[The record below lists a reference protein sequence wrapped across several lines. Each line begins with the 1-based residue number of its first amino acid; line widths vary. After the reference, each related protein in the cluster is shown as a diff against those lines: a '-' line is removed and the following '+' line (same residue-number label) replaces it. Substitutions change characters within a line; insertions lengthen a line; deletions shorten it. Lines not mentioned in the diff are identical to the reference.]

1 MDGVMEQNIGGVE
14 LSKRRIFGALA
25 LATAVAIVA
34 LRDIMPA
41 MAWVL
46 VLGFLAWSAALCFL
60 QTRHRVC
67 VVYAARGL
75 RNLGDGVE
83 NVETMEERATHQGV
97 AYRVHLMAGAS
108 WGAATTLAALIAS

>member
-1 MDGVMEQNIGGVE
+1 MDGVLDQNIGGVE
-14 LSKRRIFGALA
+14 LSKRRIFGAMA
-25 LATAVAIVA
+25 VVTAMGIVA
-34 LRDIMPA
+34 LRDVMPA

-83 NVETMEERATHQGV
+83 TVETMEERATHQGV

-108 WGAATTLAALIAS
+108 WGAATALATLVAV